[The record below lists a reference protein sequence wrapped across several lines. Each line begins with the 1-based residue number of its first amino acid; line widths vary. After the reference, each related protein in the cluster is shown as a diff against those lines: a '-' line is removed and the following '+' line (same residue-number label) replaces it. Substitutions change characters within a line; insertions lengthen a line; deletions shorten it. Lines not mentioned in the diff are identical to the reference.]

1 MAANTKSVKE
11 LVAANRELNEYYA
24 EQAQHSSALLDSAKK
39 RAALEEQ
46 IANNAATLAELKK
59 KASQG
64 DKAAVAAVKELEA
77 EQQKLIAS
85 LEKINN
91 RLKTGNK
98 LRQELNSQLK
108 IGLRYL
114 MDSDKVIKST
124 ILSLG
129 MAGSKADAMRAS
141 FEQSAGYMGR
151 LGGSVGDVG
160 IVMQGFADG
169 TGKARA
175 MTESMVEDVAQIGY
189 GTGLGIEQA
198 TKLGAQFEFMGLDA
212 RRTVEY
218 VQGVVDTSERM
229 GVNTTKILKDI
240 TGNFKKLSTFTFQG
254 GVKAYGEMAVS
265 AEKTR
270 VSMETALNVAEA
282 TRNLEAVIELGA
294 NLQVMGG
301 EFAKM
306 DPFEWLYTVRNEP
319 DKLNEK
325 ISQMTT
331 GMYTFKKNSEGVFEK
346 FISPADRDRLSSVAK
361 SLGISN
367 EEMFEIAQKR
377 LDLNKINQDMAGL
390 GLTGRE
396 KELIEGAA
404 FFNSTSGKYQVE
416 LAGSMRDISS
426 LTKSQ
431 AESFAIE
438 QVSLEK
444 RAEEAMNFEKAFK
457 ATIEELKSALL
468 PILKTINK
476 ALAAAREF
484 LRPAID
490 WLQKGDQAWLKVAG
504 MFITAGLLW
513 KGLLMPLA
521 GRIGASTVGRVGS
534 AVRGTRGLSSAIPAA
549 GKGASGLAMQ
559 RAGIGAGAAGKGL
572 GAARMGAGGMAAGIG
587 VGIMLAGKGIKTM
600 AEGMKELDGTQIWA
614 LPATMLAL
622 AASFW
627 ALTPAIAAAGGA
639 GGVGA
644 VGLLA
649 LGAAV
654 VGIGFGINLATK
666 GIGEMAIG
674 IGTMIEKAG
683 ESEGSLFK
691 MAGGIVAMAGAM
703 ALFTVGGLGLPVFL
717 ATMGAITVGALA
729 SARMA
734 SNMEKMGTA
743 MKGSKDDWVA
753 VQNAIESIS
762 KANFRGGGVL
772 ADIAKLMKQ
781 PLKVQFADREV
792 AIVSNITMEMDG
804 DKIFQKSYRP
814 TARIERDEA
823 AKAGQATG

>member
-1 MAANTKSVKE
+1 MAADKKSVNE
-11 LVAANRELNEYYA
+11 LVAANRELNQYYA
-24 EQAQHSSALLDSAKK
+24 EQAQHSSSLFDSAKK

-46 IANNAATLAELKK
+46 IANNARTLAELKQK
-59 KASQG
+59 IAQG
-64 DKAAVAAVKELEA
+64 DKSAVAAVKELEA

-85 LEKINN
+85 ADKLNRQLKIT
-91 RLKTGNK
+91 KT
-98 LRQELNSQLK
+98 LRQELNAQLK
-108 IGLRYL
+108 IGWKYL
-114 MDSDKVIKST
+114 MESDKAIKST

-141 FEQSAGYMGR
+141 FEESAGYVAH
-151 LGGSVGDVG
+151 LGGGLGDVST
-160 IVMQGFADG
+160 IMQGFADG

-175 MTESMVEDVAQIGY
+175 MTESMVSDIAEIGY

-212 RRTVEY
+212 RRTNEY

-229 GVNTTKILKDI
+229 GVNTTKVLKDI
-240 TGNFKKLSTFTFQG
+240 TNNFKKLSTFTFQSG
-254 GVKAYGEMAVS
+254 TKGFAAMAVS

-270 VSMETALNVAEA
+270 VSMETALNVADA
-282 TRNLEAVIELGA
+282 TRNLESVIELGA
-294 NLQVMGG
+294 NLQIMGG

-319 DKLNEK
+319 DKLNAK
-325 ISQMTT
+325 ISEMTT

-346 FISPADRDRLSSVAK
+346 FISPADRDRLTSVAK

-404 FFNSTSGKYQVE
+404 FFDSKTGKYQVE
-416 LAGSMRDISS
+416 LAGRMEDISS
-426 LTKSQ
+426 LTKTQ
-431 AESFAIE
+431 AAAFEVE
-438 QVSLEK
+438 QVSLKK
-444 RAEEAMNFEKAFK
+444 RAEEAMTFEKAFK
-457 ATIEELKSALL
+457 ATIEELKATLL
-468 PILKTINK
+468 PLLKQVNSV
-476 ALAAAREF
+476 LGWAREHISPMIES
-484 LRPAID
+484 LTSGSHP
-490 WLQKGDQAWLKVAG
+490 WLKVGALLL
-504 MFITAGLLW
+504 TAGTLL
-513 KGLLMPLA
+513 KAASIGFGGVAAGLKHRVASGVA
-521 GRIGASTVGRVGS
+521 GKTAGS
-534 AVRGTRGLSSAIPAA
+534 LIPAA
-549 GKGASGLAMQ
+549 GTKGASGLAMQ
-559 RAGIGAGAAGKGL
+559 RAGIGAGAAGKGAGISKAGT
-572 GAARMGAGGMAAGIG
+572 GAAAAGIG
-587 VGIMLAGKGIKTM
+587 LGIMLAAKGIGEM
-600 AEGMKELDGTQIWA
+600 AEKMALLDKTQIWA
-614 LPATMLAL
+614 LPVTVAALSLSFFAL
-622 AASFW
+622 A
-627 ALTPAIAAAGGA
+627 PAITAAGAA
-639 GGVGA
+639 GTVGSL
-644 VGLLA
+644 GLLA
-649 LGAAV
+649 IGAAM
-654 VGIGFGINLATK
+654 VGIGFGVNLATK
-666 GIGEMAIG
+666 GIGQMAEG
-674 IGTMIEKAG
+674 IGSMIEKAG
-683 ESEGSLFK
+683 ESEGSLFEI
-691 MAGGIVAMAGAM
+691 AGGIAAMAGAM